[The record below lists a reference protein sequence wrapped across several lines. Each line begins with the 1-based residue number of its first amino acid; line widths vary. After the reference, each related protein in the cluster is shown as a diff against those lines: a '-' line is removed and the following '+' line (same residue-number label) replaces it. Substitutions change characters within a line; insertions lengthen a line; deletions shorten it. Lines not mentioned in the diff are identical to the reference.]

1 MLTRWFKSGKKGISE
16 ERQALSPPSIPGV
29 MPVKSSDQLL
39 NQHTGRITQI
49 NELAGLSSA
58 NFECFYLSAI
68 KNYARFVQLLPAS
81 EVHHHAGPGGML
93 THALEVCVMALKV
106 RRSYLLSDA
115 GGAEE
120 ISKKQHLWT
129 YAVFIAALCH
139 DLAKVAVD
147 QEIAVYDESHREL
160 TWNPWDK
167 YIDEQGKW
175 YTSEFV
181 RDRQY
186 RLHEKASPL
195 LIHRIISSQGM
206 KWIGSDLSILSKWV
220 ACLSGDMDN
229 ASSIGEI
236 VSIADG
242 KSVASNLGADSS
254 RMSTVKTKP
263 LHEKMLTALR
273 HLLMEGELPL
283 NRNGAAGWVVG
294 DDCWLVSKR
303 TVDAIRDQLT
313 QEGHS
318 GIPSK
323 NGRLFDILQE
333 HGVIIPFGEKA
344 IWPSIIEGEGWSNN
358 LTLIKVDAKKIWTNP
373 AQRPSDFDGR
383 IILEDGKEKQ
393 SAGNS
398 SDQINKPE
406 KAGQEASPRQDEN
419 ELILPS
425 TAHQSDIAKE
435 KEVALKKVPYKTLE
449 PLEQAISNF
458 IEEDDLLA
466 FLPSL
471 AHEEESSDSEKVID
485 LPDKQKETEP
495 QIKTT
500 ASVIE
505 EQSNEPD
512 KPPTPLTV
520 ISGPTNNKVN
530 DHQDQVSQFLN
541 WLQDGIQSGRLKTNQ
556 AKARIHRVDEGAIL
570 ITPGIFQDFSKAE
583 LSENVKWTAVQ
594 QKVLKKNWHVR
605 DGKGLNVVKYQVKGQ
620 SKQTTVNA
628 ILFKDA
634 SKIFGEHPLPESNPH
649 LIKIG

>member
-1 MLTRWFKSGKKGISE
+1 MV
-16 ERQALSPPSIPGV
+16 LSPPNIPGV
-29 MPVKSSDQLL
+29 MPVKSVDLLL

-49 NELAGLSSA
+49 NELAGLSSD

-120 ISKKQHLWT
+120 ISKKQDLWT

-147 QEIAVYDESHREL
+147 QEIAIYDENHREL
-160 TWNPWDK
+160 AWNPWEK

-175 YTSEFV
+175 YTSEFI

-186 RLHEKASPL
+186 RLHEKATPL
-195 LIHRIISSQGM
+195 LINRIISSQGM

-220 ACLSGDMDN
+220 ACLSGDLDN

-283 NRNGAAGWVVG
+283 NRNGAAGWVIG

-303 TVDAIRDQLT
+303 TVDAIRDQLS

-344 IWPSIIEGEGWSNN
+344 IWPSIIEGEDWSNN
-358 LTLIKVDAKKIWTNP
+358 LTLIKVDARQIWTNP
-373 AQRPSDFDGR
+373 AKRPSDFDGR
-383 IILEDGKEKQ
+383 IILDDSKEKQ

-398 SDQINKPE
+398 GDQINKPVE
-406 KAGQEASPRQDEN
+406 AGKETGSKPSNIDDEH
-419 ELILPS
+419 ILPRIENK
-425 TAHQSDIAKE
+425 SDITKE
-435 KEVALKKVPYKTLE
+435 KEAALKKVPYKTLE
-449 PLEQAISNF
+449 PLEQMISNS
-458 IEEDDLLA
+458 IEDDDLLA

-471 AHEEESSDSEKVID
+471 SSGPDNSDAENVITD
-485 LPDKQKETEP
+485 QSNK
-495 QIKTT
+495 QIKTESQTEST
-500 ASVIE
+500 APSTENKADVSE
-505 EQSNEPD
+505 
-512 KPPTPLTV
+512 KPTLPLTITEPV
-520 ISGPTNNKVN
+520 IKHIAGQK
-530 DHQDQVSQFLN
+530 DQVSLFFN
-541 WLQDGIQSGRLKTNQ
+541 WLQEGIQTGNLKTNQ
-556 AKARIHRVDEGAIL
+556 AKARIHRVDEGVIL
-570 ITPGIFQDFSKAE
+570 ITPGIFQDYAKKLADE
-583 LSENVKWTAVQ
+583 DIKWSAVQ

-620 SKQTTVNA
+620 SQQTTVNA

-634 SKIFGEHPLPESNPH
+634 SKVFGEYPLPDSNPH
-649 LIKIG
+649 LIKID